1 MSCTDLMLCEITNGV
16 VTFIL
21 KLRFESSVVSYGSQT
36 IPPSNILSMLFE
48 SSVVSYGSQTVQA
61 QKVATQM
68 FESSVVSY
76 GSQTNVDL

>member
-36 IPPSNILSMLFE
+36 ALTAAMRLI
-48 SSVVSYGSQTVQA
+48 
-61 QKVATQM
+61 
-68 FESSVVSY
+68 
-76 GSQTNVDL
+76 